1 MKQEPY
7 IEWDAENKVA
17 TCLLYYNNQVFYGSA
32 TCHPNDY
39 DMVSEKTG
47 EHIAYLRALIES
59 LKYRRENELKPQLAV
74 LNQLYYS
81 MNRSKYFNPKSYE
94 TKMLFRR
101 INATKEDLKQTNLLI
116 TKYKLE
122 LQDFIEQKDIFYKK
136 LRGIRGRE

>member
-101 INATKEDLKQTNLLI
+101 INAIKEDLKQTNLLI

-136 LRGIRGRE
+136 LREIRGRE

>member
-1 MKQEPY
+1 
-7 IEWDAENKVA
+7 
-17 TCLLYYNNQVFYGSA
+17 
-32 TCHPNDY
+32 
-39 DMVSEKTG
+39 MVSEKTG

-101 INATKEDLKQTNLLI
+101 INAIKEDLKQTNLLI

-136 LRGIRGRE
+136 LREIRGRE